1 MLYFYKESDK
11 ALIFTTEILK
21 KEVELPNGKVVK
33 VTAQGADVKFAMVAK
48 GDQDWGEFQAG
59 DKVPLRCSDAKV
71 ILENDKEADNLYWA
85 TY

>member
-1 MLYFYKESDK
+1 MLYFYKETNK
-11 ALIFTTEILK
+11 ALIFTTEILE

-48 GDQDWGEFQAG
+48 RDQDWGEFKAG
-59 DKVPLRCSDAKV
+59 DKTPLNCSDAKV
-71 ILENDKEADNLYWA
+71 TLENGEEADNLYWA